1 MYYTKE
7 EKLEILQRFY
17 QSGQTMD
24 RFQEENHMGHCT
36 LSKWMSIFAKE
47 TNLPPLNTRV
57 MAKIDDME
65 KRKQKASALDVKHLE
80 LEVERLKKELEYEK
94 LKSMAYS
101 TMIDV
106 AEEELHIN
114 IRKKA
119 GAKQ

>member
-1 MYYTKE
+1 MYYTRE

-24 RFQEENHMGHCT
+24 RFQEENHLGHCT
-36 LSKWMSIFAKE
+36 LSRWMSIFATE

>member
-1 MYYTKE
+1 
-7 EKLEILQRFY
+7 
-17 QSGQTMD
+17 
-24 RFQEENHMGHCT
+24 
-36 LSKWMSIFAKE
+36 
-47 TNLPPLNTRV
+47 